1 MLVLVNAFITTK
13 RRDIGNEIHRH
24 INGLKSYP
32 VGDYTAV
39 IEDVNILIKDS
50 EDNIVYGPDV
60 SSILRNPE
68 DGSKNEAGTQVFED
82 VISLQDKLRLDQY
95 LQTLTLTEYND
106 DLSQWT
112 FYDIGVINDDDLDI
126 DEQFIIDA
134 YNNKNFEHLVMV
146 GTFAKEILQRLRT
159 NYGEELKVINIIRNP
174 SAAYYF
180 NNSAF
185 FAEKG
190 EYATG
195 VNEEYGIGP
204 VTRSETMMSLR
215 YLNPEFINCMAS
227 AVLIKDLDYVETIK
241 FEDIIENGGLTF
253 NGEFISMDWYT
264 KFNSHIDQYEID
276 NVVDAMTANGSE
288 SIKSTNIST
297 VNSIFGNLSS
307 HVTANNGS
315 DPFTILPSDLI
326 AALGYTPLTKNDLV
340 DPDA

>member
-13 RRDIGNEIHRH
+13 RKDIVNEIHRH

-32 VGDYTAV
+32 IGDYTAV
-39 IEDVNILIKDS
+39 IEHENILIKDS
-50 EDNIVYGPDV
+50 EDNIVYGPDI
-60 SSILRNPE
+60 SSILRNSE

-82 VISLQDKLRLDQY
+82 VISLQDKLRLDQT
-95 LQTLTLTEYND
+95 LQRLTLTEYSD

-112 FYDIGVINDDDLDI
+112 FYDVGVINDDLDI

-159 NYGEELKVINIIRNP
+159 NYSEELKVINIIRNP

-180 NNSAF
+180 NNDAF
-185 FAEKG
+185 FAVKG
-190 EYATG
+190 EYVTG
-195 VNEEYGIGP
+195 VDENYGTGP
-204 VTRSETMMSLR
+204 VIRSETMVSLR
-215 YLNPEFINCMAS
+215 YLNPELINCLIS
-227 AVLIKDLDYVETIK
+227 AVLIKDLDYVETVK
-241 FEDIIENGGLTF
+241 FEDILENGGLTL

-264 KFNSHIDQYEID
+264 KFNSHTDQYEID
-276 NVVDAMTANGSE
+276 NVVDEMTANGSE
-288 SIKSTNIST
+288 SIKSANIST
-297 VNSIFGNLSS
+297 VNSVFGNLSS

-340 DPDA
+340 DPNA